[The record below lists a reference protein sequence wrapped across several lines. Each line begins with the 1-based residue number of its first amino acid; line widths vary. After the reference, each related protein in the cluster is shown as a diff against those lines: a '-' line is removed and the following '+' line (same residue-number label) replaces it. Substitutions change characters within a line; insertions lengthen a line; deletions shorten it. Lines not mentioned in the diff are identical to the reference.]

1 MERVVVYCRV
11 STEEQHQ
18 LDALDRQIEALTA
31 FVKAKAD
38 WVLVDTYVDRGKSG
52 TSTVGRNGYNKLYSD
67 LESDKFDTVVVKD
80 ESRLARNTLDWQL
93 FKQRAVKNDKSIYFY
108 LKNEY
113 YCYKNDLYLNINAA
127 VAEHYSR
134 DLSHKILEAS
144 EKAQKNGTIYG
155 NSRIYGYIKDNGRL
169 IIDEE
174 EAKVVR
180 HIFDLYIKGNG
191 FRVIQG
197 ILTNEGVFSTTGE
210 PFSLS
215 TMKRM
220 IQQEKY
226 TGTIV
231 SHKTYTDFDK
241 KRLTLLPEDQ
251 WIKIYDPERCPPII
265 SQEIFDKA
273 NEILN
278 SRREINGADKAK
290 LRGAFRGNN
299 YPLSGKIICGKCG
312 QTYWHEHYLTKK
324 NKLPR
329 NKWYCGR
336 YKSYGT
342 NVENKGCR
350 NIKLED
356 SQLMGMLREVLCE
369 LINSDDVKA
378 VVDIVNNT
386 VKKEKKDY
394 ESEIRNLKA
403 KVSRLEKRKDGL
415 IANLADGLITREE
428 FIKVKQQTADEIA
441 DIEKT
446 VLELESNR
454 SDEDEVGIDK
464 KILDFLNLA
473 IDNPIE
479 ITDNVIKDIV
489 DKIVVTDNKLD
500 LHITGNK
507 QELNISSIKKSP
519 CVVDTGANRT
529 HTEIYNTRKLRTTH
543 YCPTTYLY
551 FFVYI

>member
-1 MERVVVYCRV
+1 MERIVIYCRV

-18 LDALDRQIEALTA
+18 LDALERQIEALTA
-31 FVKAKAD
+31 FVKTRTD

-52 TSTVGRNGYNKLYSD
+52 TSTVGRNGYNKLYVD

-93 FKQRAVKNDKSIYFY
+93 FKKRAVMHDKNIYFY

-113 YCYKNDLYLNINAA
+113 YSYKTDLYLNINAA
-127 VAEHYSR
+127 MAEHYSR
-134 DLSHKILEAS
+134 DLSRKILEAS
-144 EKAQKNGTIYG
+144 EKAQRKGTIYG
-155 NSRIYGYIKDNGRL
+155 NSRIYGYTKDNGKL
-169 IIDEE
+169 VVDEE
-174 EAKVVR
+174 EARVVR
-180 HIFDLYIKGNG
+180 HIFDLYIAGNG

-197 ILTNEGVFSTTGE
+197 ILTSEGIYSTTGE

-226 TGTIV
+226 TGVIV
-231 SHKTYTDFDK
+231 SHKTFTDFDK
-241 KRLTLLPEDQ
+241 KRLNLLPETE

-265 SQEIFDKA
+265 TREVFDKA

-278 SRREINGADKAK
+278 SRRQENGADKAK

-299 YPLSGKIICGKCG
+299 YPLSGKIICGECG
-312 QTYWHEHYLTKK
+312 QVFWHEHYLTKK

-329 NKWYCGR
+329 NKWHCSR

-342 NVENKGCR
+342 KVDNKGCS
-350 NIKLED
+350 NIRLED
-356 SQLMGMLREVLCE
+356 EQLMGMLREVLCE

-378 VVDIVNNT
+378 VVDLVNNT
-386 VKKEKKDY
+386 AKKEKRDY

-403 KVSRLEKRKDGL
+403 KVNRLEKRKSNL
-415 IANLADGLITREE
+415 VNNLADGLITREE
-428 FIKVKQQTADEIA
+428 FVTAKQQAVDEIA
-441 DIEKT
+441 AIEKA
-446 VLELESNR
+446 VMELESKHN
-454 SDEDEVGIDK
+454 DEEEVGIDK

-473 IDNPIE
+473 IDKPAE
-479 ITDNVIKDIV
+479 ITDNIIKDIV
-489 DKIVVTDNKLD
+489 DKIVVDENKLD
-500 LHITGNK
+500 LYIAGNK
-507 QELNISSIKKSP
+507 QELNVSSLKKSP
-519 CVVDTGANRT
+519 CVVNTGANRT
-529 HTEIYNTRKLRTTH
+529 HTQIYSVRKLRTTH
-543 YCPTTYLY
+543 YCPTMYLY